1 MQYGEKKKC
10 NENSQSLTHQG
21 FVADK
26 MLLFGSPANLA
37 LVLWIWGEEEKV
49 CISCTNNTWFMEKLL
64 GVADCVFCS
73 TAVNIQG
80 LGKELGSKDNN
91 VFRDCIPH

>member
-1 MQYGEKKKC
+1 MQHGVKKR
-10 NENSQSLTHQG
+10 NESSQSLIHQG

-26 MLLFGSPANLA
+26 MLLFGSQAILA
-37 LVLWIWGEEEKV
+37 LELWIWGEEGKV
-49 CISCTNNTWFMEKLL
+49 CIFCTNSVWFMEKLL

-91 VFRDCIPH
+91 VFGDCIPN

>member
-1 MQYGEKKKC
+1 
-10 NENSQSLTHQG
+10 
-21 FVADK
+21 
-26 MLLFGSPANLA
+26 
-37 LVLWIWGEEEKV
+37 
-49 CISCTNNTWFMEKLL
+49 MEKLL